1 MPVIVIENKHIGQIE
16 ELSVSYSSDVGCSV
30 GLSDLIKDKRQ
41 CTWTIV
47 RLVGFWV
54 EHIHI
59 HIHIQGFR

>member
-16 ELSVSYSSDVGCSV
+16 ELSISYSSDAGVGCSV

-47 RLVGFWV
+47 RRVGFWV

-59 HIHIQGFR
+59 HIQGFR